1 MNRKE
6 GSEYYEIRVKGQLD
20 PAWSEWFEELTITA
34 LPQGETQISGWIKD
48 QSALHGILV
57 RIQNLNLAL
66 LSVKRIDE
74 RGGSGPEEVD
84 L

>member
-1 MNRKE
+1 MN
-6 GSEYYEIRVKGQLD
+6 SNDSSAYYEIRVKGQLD
-20 PAWSEWFEELTITA
+20 PAWGEWFEDLTVTP

-57 RIQNLNLAL
+57 RIRNLNLAL
-66 LSVKRIDE
+66 LSVKRVDQNGE
-74 RGGSGPEEVD
+74 PGSEEVD